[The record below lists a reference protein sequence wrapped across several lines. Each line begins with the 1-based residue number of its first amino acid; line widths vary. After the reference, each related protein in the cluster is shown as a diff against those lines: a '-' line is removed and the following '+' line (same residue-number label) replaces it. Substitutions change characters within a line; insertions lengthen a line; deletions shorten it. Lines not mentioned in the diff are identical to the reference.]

1 MAASIL
7 GAPKH
12 ACALLAVLS
21 QTNYTDDDD
30 DIKHHA
36 EPAST
41 FPFPTLVS
49 SGRLEVR

>member
-12 ACALLAVLS
+12 TCALLAVLS

-30 DIKHHA
+30 IKHPD

-41 FPFPTLVS
+41 FPFPSLVS